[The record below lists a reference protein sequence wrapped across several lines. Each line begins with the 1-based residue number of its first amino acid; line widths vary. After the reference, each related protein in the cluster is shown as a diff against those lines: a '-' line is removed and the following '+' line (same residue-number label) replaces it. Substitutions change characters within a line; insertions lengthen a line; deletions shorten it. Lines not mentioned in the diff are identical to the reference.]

1 MLNWHLFFF
10 ISVDPRALNLAH
22 GVICSQTTS
31 SSKNLRTTWEWF
43 VQVKDHPLGSMITL
57 EVECIQI
64 TLKSTLNN
72 LICMARLS
80 YISFDSQLLFSQQPE
95 IWWYQKISEKKGL
108 SFPATETKP
117 GWIQGGGGRDGKW
130 KGKEKV
136 TLIPFQIMFLDSKLV
151 LTDSGKL
158 YLCFFFDS

>member
-57 EVECIQI
+57 EVESIQI

-80 YISFDSQLLFSQQPE
+80 YTSFDSQLLFSQQPE
-95 IWWYQKISEKKGL
+95 MWWYQKISEKKGL

-117 GWIQGGGGRDGKW
+117 GWIQGGWR
-130 KGKEKV
+130 KGWEMEREIKGNNHSPPDHV
-136 TLIPFQIMFLDSKLV
+136 FWFQIGAYRFW
-151 LTDSGKL
+151 
-158 YLCFFFDS
+158 